1 MMRYT
6 VQEGYLP
13 VADFQR
19 LFAAAGWGEPSEEQV
34 SLAIRNSWAIFAA
47 TDEDGQVIAMAR
59 LIGDGAMAFFLK
71 DVVVDPDYQGQGV
84 GKALIAYIESY
95 IRAHLKKG
103 WKARYELMAAK
114 GKEGFYLK
122 CGFTENPNEASGAGL
137 TKIIE

>member
-1 MMRYT
+1 MRYT

-19 LFAAAGWGEPSEEQV
+19 LFAAAGWGSPSEEQV
-34 SLAIRNSWAIFAA
+34 RCAIQNSWAIYAA
-47 TDEDGQVIAMAR
+47 TDEEGKVIAMAR
-59 LIGDGAMAFFLK
+59 LLGDGAMAFFLK
-71 DVVVDPDYQGQGV
+71 DVVVEPAYQGQGV
-84 GKALIAYIESY
+84 GKAMLAYIESH
-95 IRAHLKKG
+95 IRAHLKDA
-103 WKARYELMAAK
+103 WKARFELTAAK